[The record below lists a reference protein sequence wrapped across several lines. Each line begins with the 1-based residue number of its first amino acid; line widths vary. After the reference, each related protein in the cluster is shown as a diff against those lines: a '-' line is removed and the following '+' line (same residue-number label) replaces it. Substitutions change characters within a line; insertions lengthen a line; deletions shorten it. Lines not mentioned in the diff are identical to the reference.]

1 MTEPAFSAA
10 PRAQRRDTE
19 GSHCLIGSTPWPGPG
34 RLRTRLAAE
43 DGFGLI
49 ELMAA
54 LVVLTIALL
63 ALAAGYDE
71 AFLSL
76 HEASQKT
83 VAAEL
88 ADRQMEL
95 YRALPY
101 TSIGLDATTT
111 AAVGTV
117 GDPAYDALY
126 ADDALLAGDFV
137 TDQETGVTSQ
147 LPSGTV
153 NDVTIS
159 GCGSAAN
166 CLPIQTVTG
175 TDNRSYRIETF
186 VRDRT
191 DPANNTG
198 IRWTERVV
206 TVIVQDAG
214 TAGDPELLR
223 LTSAFD
229 RGPDG

>member
-1 MTEPAFSAA
+1 MTTC
-10 PRAQRRDTE
+10 RD
-19 GSHCLIGSTPWPGPG
+19 GQAGLH
-34 RLRTRLAAE
+34 RLVAAE

-63 ALAAGYDE
+63 ALAAGYDQ

-76 HEASQKT
+76 HRASQKT

-88 ADRQMEL
+88 ADKQLEL

-101 TSIGLDATTT
+101 ASIGLDATTT
-111 AAVGTV
+111 TNVGTV
-117 GDPAYDALY
+117 GNAAYDSRY
-126 ADDALLAGDFV
+126 TNDPILAGDYV
-137 TDQETGVTSQ
+137 TDQQTGITSQ

-153 NDVTIS
+153 NDVAVS
-159 GCGSAAN
+159 GCGSTPN
-166 CLPIQTVTG
+166 CLPIQSVTG
-175 TDNRSYRIETF
+175 TDKRSYRIETF

-206 TVIVQDAG
+206 TVVVQDAG
-214 TAGDPELLR
+214 TAGDPEILR
-223 LTSAFD
+223 ITSAFD
-229 RGPDG
+229 RGPTG

>member
-1 MTEPAFSAA
+1 MLA
-10 PRAQRRDTE
+10 
-19 GSHCLIGSTPWPGPG
+19 
-34 RLRTRLAAE
+34 RLKAE
-43 DGFGLI
+43 DGLGLI

-63 ALAAGYDE
+63 GLAAGYDE
-71 AFLSL
+71 AFMSL
-76 HEASQKT
+76 HKASQKT

-88 ADRQMEL
+88 ADKQLEL
-95 YRALPY
+95 YSALPY
-101 TSIGLDATTT
+101 DSIGLDATTT
-111 AAVGTV
+111 ADVGTV
-117 GDPAYDALY
+117 GNAAYDPLY
-126 ADDALLAGDFV
+126 AEDPLLAGDFV
-137 TDQETGVTSQ
+137 TDQQTGVTTQ

-159 GCGSAAN
+159 GCGSAPH

-175 TDNRSYRIETF
+175 TDRRSYRIETF

-191 DPANNTG
+191 DPENNTG

-206 TVIVQDAG
+206 TVVVQDAD

>member
-1 MTEPAFSAA
+1 M
-10 PRAQRRDTE
+10 
-19 GSHCLIGSTPWPGPG
+19 
-34 RLRTRLAAE
+34 LARIQEE

-71 AFLSL
+71 AFVSL
-76 HEASQKT
+76 HRSSQKT
-83 VAAEL
+83 IAAQL
-88 ADRQMEL
+88 ADRQLEL

-101 TSIGLDATTT
+101 GSIGLDATTT
-111 AAVGTV
+111 ANVGTV
-117 GDPAYDALY
+117 GNAAYDALY
-126 ADDALLAGDFV
+126 AGDPILAGDFV
-137 TDQETGVTSQ
+137 TDQQTGVTSQ

-153 NDVTIS
+153 NDVVRS
-159 GCGSAAN
+159 GCGSTPS
-166 CLPIQTVTG
+166 CLPIQTVAG
-175 TDNRSYRIETF
+175 SDGRSYRIETF

-206 TVIVQDAG
+206 TVIVQDPSV
-214 TAGDPELLR
+214 AGDPEILR
-223 LTSAFD
+223 ITSAFD
-229 RGPDG
+229 RGPTG